1 MQRDKSSNAAAAAE
15 KWDKL
20 TYYHFY
26 FLNVLLF
33 IYSSVFFS
41 VKYVTR
47 FNVNDENYVVLFC
60 FSLQARPGGR
70 HHVEILRRSWIS
82 FLRRVLQVREDGQ
95 NWTRNIWVGVH
106 HVSERKL
113 SSSFIIVSFC
123 RLHFE
128 LRVFRVVAVTG
139 SATAASLGA
148 TPVGLNSNTREKNVK
163 LWETKSRS
171 NIDIFLQ
178 LLQVNN
184 KSSLWSPRN
193 REVFKAKHRQ
203 TGKKVALKKVLMEN
217 EKEGVRF
224 HSASVIL

>member
-1 MQRDKSSNAAAAAE
+1 M
-15 KWDKL
+15 
-20 TYYHFY
+20 
-26 FLNVLLF
+26 
-33 IYSSVFFS
+33 
-41 VKYVTR
+41 
-47 FNVNDENYVVLFC
+47 FC

-95 NWTRNIWVGVH
+95 NWPRNIWVGMRH
-106 HVSERKL
+106 ISESKL
-113 SSSFIIVSFC
+113 SPSSSFIIVSFY
-123 RLHFE
+123 RLHSE
-128 LRVFRVVAVTG
+128 LRVFCVVAVTG

-148 TPVGLNSNTREKNVK
+148 KPVALNSNTRDQNAK

-171 NIDIFLQ
+171 NIDIFFQ

-184 KSSLWSPRN
+184 KVLCGVFFTN

-224 HSASVIL
+224 HEVSVILLYLNTVQPHYLCLLLFLLPKFSSSVVAV